1 MLKNVPKYLVYL
13 SDLELIFLL
22 DYSFTFLLPLFILLA
37 KKKAKLRL
45 TFLTDSQPGYVLSM
59 FLKFWLISA

>member
-22 DYSFTFLLPLFILLA
+22 DYSFTFLLPLFILLT
-37 KKKAKLRL
+37 KKKKSKIK
-45 TFLTDSQPGYVLSM
+45 TDL
-59 FLKFWLISA
+59 LN